1 MRRFFPEQLVADA
14 RWI

>member
-14 RWI
+14 RRI